1 MAKATQRQIVASL
14 VPTTVGVASVAPQIN
29 GGGGEAGTYFTTVS
43 GGEISAA
50 VEKIYDGGNIHPEVL
65 CAPSEIGDITVSR
78 YATDDTDDHN
88 LLQNV
93 RQLVGRAYY
102 DITVFTLNCD
112 LAVPGSERVYP
123 KALLVGLTEPDGD
136 ASSGAP
142 ATYSLTFSISSVDD
156 SQETSN
162 E

>member
-1 MAKATQRQIVASL
+1 MAKATQRQIVATIEPTEAGT
-14 VPTTVGVASVAPQIN
+14 VPNLS
-29 GGGGEAGTYFTTVS
+29 GGGGEEGYFTTVS

-50 VEKIYDGGNIHPEVL
+50 VEKIYDGGRIHPEVL
-65 CAPSEIGDITVSR
+65 CAPSEIGDITISR
-78 YATDDTDDHN
+78 YATDDQDDYGK
-88 LLQNV
+88 LQQL

-102 DITVFTLNCD
+102 NIKVFTLDCD
-112 LAVPGSERVYP
+112 LIRPGSERIYR

-156 SQETSN
+156 TPPTDVS
-162 E
+162 

>member
-1 MAKATQRQIVASL
+1 M
-14 VPTTVGVASVAPQIN
+14 N
-29 GGGGEAGTYFTTVS
+29 
-43 GGEISAA
+43 SAA

-78 YATDDTDDHN
+78 YATDTTEDHN
-88 LLQNV
+88 LLQDV

-112 LAVPGSERVYP
+112 LVEPGSERVYP

-156 SQETSN
+156 SKETSVA
-162 E
+162 

>member
-14 VPTTVGVASVAPQIN
+14 IPTTAGVASVAPQIN
-29 GGGGEAGTYFTTVS
+29 GGGGATGTYFTTVS

-78 YATDDTDDHN
+78 YATDTTEDHN
-88 LLQNV
+88 LLQDV

-112 LAVPGSERVYP
+112 LVEPGSERVYP

-156 SQETSN
+156 SKETSVA
-162 E
+162 